1 MRRREF
7 IGLISM
13 AAAWPFV
20 VHGQQGQ
27 PRRRISVLFGYAGTD
42 AETRQRVESFDHK
55 MQELGWLQGR
65 NIEIDYR
72 TTGSDPVE
80 IRREVREVIDR
91 KPEAIVVSPGQ
102 VLLAVREATSDIPLV
117 FANVPDP
124 VGIGVVSSLSKPGGN
139 ITGYTS
145 IEPALAGKWL
155 QLLSEMVPGLKHVTV
170 LYSPVNPAWRA
181 RLQVIEKLAPQLGVE
196 IVAGAVNNDAE
207 IERAIAPLAHN
218 AESGI
223 ILLPSIF
230 SSDHQQFVVAMA
242 RQYRVPAVYSYTQSV
257 RIGGMASYGINIAE
271 QFQGAALYID
281 RVLKG
286 ESPGNLPVQAPTKF
300 ELVVNLSTAKAL
312 GLTVPP
318 ALLAR
323 ADEAIE

>member
-1 MRRREF
+1 MRRRNF
-7 IGLISM
+7 IGLI
-13 AAAWPFV
+13 AALPFM
-20 VHGQQGQ
+20 VHGQQSQ

-42 AETRQRVESFDHK
+42 AETRKRVESFDHK
-55 MQELGWLQGR
+55 MQELGWSQGR

-80 IRREVREVIDR
+80 IRREVRSVLAR

-102 VLLAVREATSDIPLV
+102 VLLAVREATADIPVV

-155 QLLSEMVPGLKHVTV
+155 QLLSELVPGLKYVTV
-170 LYSPVNPAWRA
+170 IYSPVNPAWRA
-181 RLQVIEKLAPQLGVE
+181 RLEVIEKLAPQLGVQ
-196 IVAGAVNNDAE
+196 IVAAAVNSDAD
-207 IERAIAPLAHN
+207 IERAIAPLEHK
-218 AESGI
+218 AESGF

-230 SSDHQQFVVAMA
+230 SSDHQQVVVAMA
-242 RQYRVPAVYSYTQSV
+242 RRYSVAAVYSYTQSA
-257 RIGGMASYGINIAE
+257 RIGGLASYGINIDE
-271 QFQGAALYID
+271 QFEGAALYMD
-281 RVLKG
+281 RVLRG

-300 ELVVNLSTAKAL
+300 ELVVNLATARAL
-312 GLTVPP
+312 GFTVPP

-323 ADEAIE
+323 ADETIE